1 MGLPRF
7 FTLSAAIHTAAVIA
21 ITALSIPLVEQVKP
35 EMITVDIAEPEVRLP
50 TQGEPV
56 MPTQGGTPALTQE
69 ELPPLE
75 SKDIGGPSDIL
86 ETKAPEAE
94 KAAVTKPATAPKI
107 ATAKAV
113 KAAPATRSVAPK
125 TTAQA
130 VPMTIDDINSPE
142 LDAGETAATNV
153 TSNLTEDYNDDFDKI
168 DNTHSRTLE
177 DEQGKMNAMADAL
190 DAEQED
196 ALNSVATEN
205 EQEATKLAAEQ
216 QALRKKNAKAIAS
229 ALASERAAAAAA
241 KAQAERDA
249 AAKLAAENAA
259 RNGNRLGGEGNGS
272 GQAVGA
278 GAGNNGV
285 NQASKQIAG
294 SQEGVRSLDQLRQMP
309 NNPRPQYDRDE
320 RLRGDQGK
328 VAFVAYITKEGIPVK
343 FRKIQST
350 GYANLDTKTLEAL
363 KQWRF
368 YPGQEGWVEMPFR
381 WDLKGGAQQDGGRLR
396 TSVSQM

>member
-21 ITALSIPLVEQVKP
+21 ITALSIPLVEQVKT
-35 EMITVDIAEPEVRLP
+35 ETISFDIAEPEVRPP
-50 TQGEPV
+50 TKGEPV
-56 MPTQGGTPALTQE
+56 MPTQGGSPAMITQE

-75 SKDIGGPSDIL
+75 SKDVGGPSDIL
-86 ETKAPEAE
+86 EAQAPEAD
-94 KAAVTKPATAPKI
+94 KAVAAKPAMAPKI
-107 ATAKAV
+107 ATAQAAKT
-113 KAAPATRSVAPK
+113 APAARSVAPK
-125 TTAQA
+125 TTAKA

-142 LDAGETAATNV
+142 LDSGEAASTNV
-153 TSNLTEDYNDDFDKI
+153 TSNLNEDYNDDFDKI
-168 DNTHSRTLE
+168 DNSHSRALE
-177 DEQGKMNAMADAL
+177 NEQGKMSAMADAL
-190 DAEQED
+190 QAEQEE
-196 ALNSVATEN
+196 ALNSATSEN
-205 EQEATKLAAEQ
+205 NQEAAKFAAEQ

-249 AAKLAAENAA
+249 A
-259 RNGNRLGGEGNGS
+259 GEGSGS
-272 GQAVGA
+272 GQASGA
-278 GAGNNGV
+278 GAGNNGA
-285 NQASKQIAG
+285 NQPSKLIAG
-294 SQEGVRSLDQLRQMP
+294 STEGVRSLDQLRQMP

-328 VAFVAYITKEGIPVK
+328 VAFVAYITKEGVPVK
-343 FRKIQST
+343 FRKILST
-350 GYANLDTKTLEAL
+350 GYANLDTKTLNAL

>member
-35 EMITVDIAEPEVRLP
+35 ETITVDLAEPEVRPP

-56 MPTQGGTPALTQE
+56 MPTQGGTPAITKE
-69 ELPPLE
+69 ELPSLE
-75 SKDIGGPSDIL
+75 STDIGGPSDIL
-86 ETKAPEAE
+86 EAKAPETE
-94 KAAVTKPATAPKI
+94 KAVVAKPATAPKV
-107 ATAKAV
+107 ATAKAAKV
-113 KAAPATRSVAPK
+113 APAARSTAPK

-142 LDAGETAATNV
+142 LDAGEVATAKIA
-153 TSNLTEDYNDDFDKI
+153 SNLNEDYNDDFDKI
-168 DNTHSRTLE
+168 DNTHSRSLE

-196 ALNSVATEN
+196 ALKSAANDN
-205 EQEATKLAAEQ
+205 EQEAAKFAAEQ
-216 QALRKKNAKAIAS
+216 QSLRKKNAKAIAS
-229 ALASERAAAAAA
+229 ALAAERAAVAA

-249 AAKLAAENAA
+249 AAKVAAENAV
-259 RNGNRLGGEGNGS
+259 RNGNGLGGEGNGS

-285 NQASKQIAG
+285 DQASKQIAG
-294 SQEGVRSLDQLRQMP
+294 SPDGVRSLDQLRQMP

-328 VAFVAYITKEGIPVK
+328 VAFVAYITKDGIPVK

-350 GYANLDTKTLEAL
+350 GYANLDAKTLQAL